1 MKQALKNAKLRYCL
15 PLLIFLVYTL
25 TLKGQHDQTQLKDK
39 IKPGKRQ
46 AILILSNGEKVE
58 LSATDS
64 LNYTQSVSP
73 IHKVD
78 SSQYWAP
85 VHNKGKKPIIHQQS
99 TAN

>member
-1 MKQALKNAKLRYCL
+1 MKQAVKKTKLRYCL

-46 AILILSNGEKVE
+46 ATLILSNGQKVE

-78 SSQYWAP
+78 SSQYSAP
-85 VHNKGKKPIIHQQS
+85 VHKGNKPFIQQQS
-99 TAN
+99 TAK